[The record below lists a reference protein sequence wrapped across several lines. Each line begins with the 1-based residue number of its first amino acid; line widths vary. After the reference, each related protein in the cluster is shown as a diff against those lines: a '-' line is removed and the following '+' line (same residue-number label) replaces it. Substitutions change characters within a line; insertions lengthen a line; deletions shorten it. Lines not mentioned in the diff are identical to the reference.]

1 MVVSMAAILSGH
13 KLVKRFGANTALK
26 SVDFDIAAGRVTGL
40 IGANGAGKS
49 TLLRILAGALVP
61 DEGRLVLDGRVVR
74 LGSMEDACREGIALV
89 SQELNLFPALSV
101 FENLTLTSSAE
112 GRVVMGGRSAAE
124 AARGALEELGLH
136 VPLSTRLHDL
146 SLSDRQ
152 LVEIGRALLQ
162 KPRILIL
169 DEPTSALRQSEKDR
183 LHRLIG
189 QLRDRGVAIVYVSH
203 FLEDLLS
210 ICDDMVILRDGIR
223 VAEHLSPKS
232 CGVPDVVAAMLGA
245 KADSEPG
252 CVQAAAPALVAP
264 RTLTL
269 NGLRGPGQLAIDAWS
284 VPAGQVIGVAGLAGA
299 GVEELFGLLFGR
311 LRPRAG
317 RIELPSGG
325 GAPCSIPDAVRQGVA
340 FIPSDRARHGLMIS
354 RCIADNVSGV
364 RALAQGREG
373 FVLRSRRI
381 DAAVR
386 DRCRSLGVKM
396 SSIAQPIGQLSG
408 GNQQKIVFAKW
419 MEADPSL
426 VLLDDP
432 TRGVDIGAKRDMHR
446 IIAELAGQG
455 RVVLMYSTDPR
466 ELITACDRIF
476 VFVAGRLSKELAA
489 SEFNEHD
496 LTAAMN
502 AGARAAA

>member
-1 MVVSMAAILSGH
+1 MVAILSGH
-13 KLVKRFGANTALK
+13 KLVKRFGANIALK
-26 SVDFDIAAGRVTGL
+26 GVDFDIEAGRVTGL
-40 IGANGAGKS
+40 VGANGAGKS
-49 TLLRILAGALVP
+49 TLLRILAGALAP
-61 DEGRLVLDGRVVR
+61 DEGRLVLDGREVR
-74 LGSMEDACREGIALV
+74 FGSMEDACRHGIALV
-89 SQELNLFPALSV
+89 SQELNLFPALTV
-101 FENLTLTSSAE
+101 FENLTLTASAG
-112 GRVVMGGRSAAE
+112 GRALMGGRGAAE
-124 AARGALEELGLH
+124 AAQAALDELGLH
-136 VPLSTRLHDL
+136 IPLSARVHNL

-210 ICDDMVILRDGIR
+210 ICDDAVILRDGAR
-223 VAEHLSPKS
+223 VAEHLNPKS

-245 KADSEPG
+245 KAGVETG
-252 CVQAAAPALVAP
+252 RAQATSLASAAPK
-264 RTLTL
+264 TLTL
-269 NGLRGPGQLAIDAWS
+269 SGLRGPGQLAIDAWS

-311 LRPRAG
+311 LQPKAG
-317 RIELPSGG
+317 RIGLPSGG
-325 GAPCSIPDAVRQGVA
+325 GAPNSIPDAVRQGVA
-340 FIPSDRARHGLMIS
+340 FIPSDRARYGLMIS
-354 RCIADNVSGV
+354 RCVADNVSGV
-364 RALAQGREG
+364 RALAQGRDG
-373 FVLRSRRI
+373 FVLRNRRI
-381 DAAVR
+381 DAAVLE
-386 DRCRSLGVKM
+386 RCRTLGVKM

-432 TRGVDIGAKRDMHR
+432 TRGVDIGAKRDMHD
-446 IIAELAGQG
+446 IIGQLAGQG

-502 AGARAAA
+502 AGVRGAA